1 MRDSTAAG
9 ETAGPSSETAGS
21 PAPPAGGQVRGSPA
35 AGETTGLISET
46 AGTPAPPAGGQVR
59 DDTTAGA
66 DTGWVRGTSCVT
78 FAGMVWSV
86 LERLFFTGLWSSSV
100 SSLGGAGRED

>member
-1 MRDSTAAG
+1 MRDGT
-9 ETAGPSSETAGS
+9 
-21 PAPPAGGQVRGSPA
+21 A
-35 AGETTGLISET
+35 AGETTGPISET

-59 DDTTAGA
+59 GGTTAGA
-66 DTGWVRGTSCVT
+66 DTGWVRGTSVT